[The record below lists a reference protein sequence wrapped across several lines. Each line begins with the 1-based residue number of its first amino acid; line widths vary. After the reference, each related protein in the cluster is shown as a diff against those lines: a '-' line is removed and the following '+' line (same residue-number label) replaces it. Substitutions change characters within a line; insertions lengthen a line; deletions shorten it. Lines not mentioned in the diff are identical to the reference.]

1 MKQILAII
9 VLELS
14 LLLTAGANC
23 CAAENLVKQLEAEG
37 SYEEASRSSA
47 ESQQPVANQDLQAQA
62 DRFTHEFRM
71 RQENIKLYEIAI
83 LSALALISLI
93 IVLRFIAGKTDYS
106 GSNIVTATGLI
117 FIIFGTIML
126 VIMSENEEQMTAAI
140 GILGAIA
147 GYLFGA
153 ITRGKSATEAK
164 EER

>member
-1 MKQILAII
+1 MKQILAMI
-9 VLELS
+9 VLGLS

-23 CAAENLVKQLEAEG
+23 WAAENLTKQLETLG
-37 SYEEASRSSA
+37 SYEEASRSA
-47 ESQQPVANQDLQAQA
+47 GSQQPAANQDLQAQA
-62 DRFTHEFRM
+62 DKLTHEFRM

-93 IVLRFIAGKTDYS
+93 IVLRFIAAKTDYS
-106 GSNIVTATGLI
+106 GSHIVTATGLI

-153 ITRGKSATEAK
+153 ITRGKYATEAK